1 MLPKFREKGLLQI
14 GKLIVIAINMSIKS
28 TNSSPI
34 RSLTTLYILA
44 LSTVAVLS
52 ITGQI
57 MVQKSLNQQSSDSRI
72 INIAGRQR
80 MLSQKLTKAAIAIQY
95 SKNDRNRQMRLNEL
109 VEVLNIWETSHQG
122 LQKGNSPL
130 GLQGNN
136 SPEVK
141 EMFAQIDI
149 HYQSICQATKE
160 LLNLAAAEESS
171 WQAAK
176 ISPLVEKIIAH
187 EDYFLQGMN
196 RIVFQY
202 DKEAKERVESTKL
215 INQSILIVTLIIL
228 LLEALFVFRPAVEQ
242 IRKYI
247 AKIIEGKVQQYRIAA
262 QLESKNNELD
272 IALKEA
278 ESATKLKSQFLASM
292 SHEIRTPM
300 NGVIGMTSV
309 LLDTKVTSEQRE
321 YLEIIRNSGEAL
333 LSIINDIL
341 DFSKIEAGK
350 MELENQPFNLQTAIE
365 ESLDMVANQARLKGL
380 DIAYLIP
387 EDIPTTLVG
396 DVTRLRQIMV
406 NLLGNAVKFTEFG
419 EVIISPVDIKIKPS
433 KPSTNNQTP
442 TTNNQQTYEFH
453 FIVKDTGIGIPRD
466 RINQLF
472 QSFSQVDTSTTRKY
486 GGTGLGL
493 AISQRLS
500 ELMGGKMWVESEV
513 GKGSTFH
520 FTILAQAQ
528 PGAEDTYLR
537 EAHPQLMGKRLL
549 IIEDNENN
557 RQIVKNHAQ
566 KWGMICQEAATVTEA
581 LEILRSQST
590 FDVGI
595 VDMQMPY
602 IDGLTL
608 ARLINQ
614 RKHQRIFP
622 LVMLTSMNCWIAHP
636 QSEFTACL
644 LKPIKPY
651 QLGKVLREVVSNRP
665 AENCLTPIF
674 QKIDTKFSQKLPL
687 RILLAEDNVINQKVA
702 LKILERMGYQADV
715 VQNGREAIDAI
726 RKIRYD
732 VVLMDVQMPEMD
744 GLETARYI
752 CQEWLPSTRPWL
764 IAMTAGAMEGDRKNC
779 LEAGMDD
786 YISKPVKMAVLQA
799 ALAKCVVLKDKQLEI
814 SLATSS

>member
-1 MLPKFREKGLLQI
+1 MLPKFRANGLIQI
-14 GKLIVIAINMSIKS
+14 DKLIASATNMSVKGN
-28 TNSSPI
+28 NSYPI
-34 RSLTTLYILA
+34 RSLTALYIFA

-57 MVQKSLNQQSSDSRI
+57 MVHKSLNQQSSDSRI

-80 MLSQKLTKAAIAIQY
+80 MLSQKLTKAALAIQY
-95 SKNDRNRQMRLNEL
+95 SKNDRNRQIRLNEL
-109 VEVLNIWETSHQG
+109 QEVLNIWETSHQG
-122 LQKGNSPL
+122 LQKGNTPL

-136 SPEVK
+136 SPQVK
-141 EMFAQIDI
+141 EMFGQIDI
-149 HYQSICQATKE
+149 HYQSICQAAKE
-160 LLNLAAAEESS
+160 LLNLAPEEESS
-171 WQAAK
+171 LHGTK
-176 ISPLVEKIIAH
+176 ISQLVEKIIAH

-215 INQSILIVTLIIL
+215 INKSILIVTLIIL
-228 LLEALFVFRPAVEQ
+228 LIEALFIFRPAVEQ
-242 IRKYI
+242 IRNYI
-247 AKIIEGKVQQYRIAA
+247 ATIIEGKVQQYRIAA
-262 QLESKNNELD
+262 QLEKKNNQLD

-300 NGVIGMTSV
+300 NAVIGMTSV
-309 LLDTKVTSEQRE
+309 LLDTKVTNEQRE

-387 EDIPTTLVG
+387 EDMPTTLVG
-396 DVTRLRQIMV
+396 DVSRLRQIMV
-406 NLLGNAVKFTEFG
+406 NLLSNAVKFTQFG
-419 EVIISPVDIKIKPS
+419 EIIISPTDIKIKTS
-433 KPSTNNQTP
+433 KPSTTNQTP
-442 TTNNQQTYEFH
+442 KTKNQQTYEFH
-453 FIVKDTGIGIPRD
+453 FIVKDTGIGIPCD

-472 QSFSQVDTSTTRKY
+472 QSFSQVDVSTTRKY

-528 PGAEDTYLR
+528 PSGEDTYLR
-537 EAHPQLMGKRLL
+537 EAHPQLMGKKLL

-557 RQIVKNHAQ
+557 RKIVKNYAQ

-581 LEILRSQST
+581 LEILRSQTT

-595 VDMQMPY
+595 VDIQMPY

-614 RKHQRIFP
+614 RKYQRIIP
-622 LVMLTSMNCWIAHP
+622 LVMLTSMNCWIP
-636 QSEFTACL
+636 GPESEFTACL

-651 QLGKVLREVVSNRP
+651 QLFKVLLEVVGNRP
-665 AENCLTPIF
+665 HKNCLTPIV
-674 QKIDTKFSQKLPL
+674 QEIDTKFSQKLPL
-687 RILLAEDNVINQKVA
+687 RILLAEDNAINQKVA

-715 VQNGREAIDAI
+715 VHNGREAIDAI

-779 LEAGMDD
+779 LEAGMND
-786 YISKPVKMAVLQA
+786 YISKPVKIAVLQA
-799 ALAKCVVLKDKQLEI
+799 ALARCVVLNNKQLET
-814 SLATSS
+814 SLAASS